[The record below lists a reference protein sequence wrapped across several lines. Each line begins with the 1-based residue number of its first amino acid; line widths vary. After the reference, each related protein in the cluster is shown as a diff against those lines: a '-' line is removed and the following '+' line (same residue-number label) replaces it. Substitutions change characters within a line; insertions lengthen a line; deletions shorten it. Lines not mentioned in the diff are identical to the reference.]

1 MTRILALDL
10 SLTSSGYATPDGQVG
25 TLKPGNRRGP
35 ERLSWVRDEILALE
49 HDHDVD
55 LIAIEGYSYGSKG
68 RATFSIAEL
77 GGVVRCAL
85 YDAGLDYL
93 EVSPAVVKKYAT
105 GKGNAPK
112 DLVLV
117 EAVKRLGY
125 AGSSTDEA
133 DALWIRAAVAD
144 LHGTP
149 VVEVPQTHRA
159 ALDKLEG
166 PMPTEATA

>member
-1 MTRILALDL
+1 VTRVLALDL
-10 SLTSSGYATPDGQVG
+10 SLTSTGYATPDGEVG
-25 TLKPGNRRGP
+25 TLKPGERRGP

-49 HDHDVD
+49 HHQEAELV
-55 LIAIEGYSYGSKG
+55 AIEGYSYGSKG

-85 YDAGLDYL
+85 YNAGIAYL

-117 EAVKRLGY
+117 EAVRRLGY

-133 DALWIRAAVAD
+133 DALWIRALTLD
-144 LHGTP
+144 LAGAP
-149 VVEVPQTHRA
+149 VVEVPKTHRA
-159 ALDKLEG
+159 ALDKLDA
-166 PMPTEATA
+166 PTLEATA